1 MPIYRFEFRDLDQVR
16 VVDPVELP
24 DDHAAR
30 EEAERSARDLA
41 VEAKLK
47 DRARSGW
54 AARVYKAGE
63 LLCEVDFGDVA
74 TGDIDVAVLSS

>member
-16 VVDPVELP
+16 VVNPVELP

-30 EEAERSARDLA
+30 QEAERSARELA

-47 DRARSGW
+47 DRARCGW
-54 AARVYKAGE
+54 AARVYKTGE
-63 LLCEVDFGDVA
+63 LLCEVAFADI
-74 TGDIDVAVLSS
+74 TTENIDVAVLSA